1 MFRSCC
7 SRSCIPNSKLNP
19 IHPEKSLEDT
29 DYLDNLF
36 RNCILETENT
46 KNLSNY
52 YSQHI
57 EASIPVETDYQT
69 SDQSDFLLSKPQYP
83 SHSPMQKSSFTPSST
98 NCSQCPSP
106 SEGFCIS
113 CSGVKYCKVCFIRS
127 HRSPLENHRLV
138 GYGVSK
144 V

>member
-7 SRSCIPNSKLNP
+7 SRSCVPNSKLNP

-36 RNCILETENT
+36 RNCDLETENT

-69 SDQSDFLLSKPQYP
+69 SDQSDFLLSKSQYP
-83 SHSPMQKSSFTPSST
+83 PTEKPASTPSSP
-98 NCSQCPSP
+98 NCAQCSSP
-106 SEGFCIS
+106 SEGLCIS

-127 HRSPLENHRLV
+127 HRSPLGDHRLV
-138 GYGVSK
+138 RYGVGK

>member
-19 IHPEKSLEDT
+19 VHPEKSLEDT
-29 DYLDNLF
+29 EYLDNLF
-36 RNCILETENT
+36 RNCVLEAENT

-69 SDQSDFLLSKPQYP
+69 SDQSDFILSKPQNP
-83 SHSPMQKSSFTPSST
+83 PHFPIEKEASAHSST
-98 NCSQCPSP
+98 DCAECSSP

-127 HRSPLENHRLV
+127 HRSALGDHRLV
-138 GYGVSK
+138 RYGVGK